1 MITFFLSLIGFYF
14 LDILVSFW
22 MFLFLLFSMVFFR
35 GVDFYYDG
43 VLFLDYFGVSMVFLS
58 VFLLMRLL
66 FVEKYLKGLNV
77 FLFLLV
83 ILIGCFGVDNY
94 IYFYILFEIVFIFMF
109 FYVLEFRGSPWRFQA
124 SFYMFFYTL
133 VFSFPF
139 LLFLIYL
146 YVYRHGSNFFFF
158 FEYEFSF
165 LCYLVFM
172 VFMIKL
178 PLYGV
183 HLWLP
188 KAHVEATVRG
198 SIVLAGVFLKIGGYG
213 FYRFFPLVMKFF
225 SVGRFFFNYIFY
237 VRIFGGLLLSIVCL
251 RQKDLK
257 MLIAYSSVVHIRVLM
272 TGLLSY
278 VNLGLYG
285 SLVIIFSHGFI
296 SPIIFYLITLLYDK
310 FGSRRL
316 MLLKGL
322 SLINPLFV
330 LLWFFSCFINLRV
343 PPFLSFVGE
352 IFVFR
357 SLGMFLSVNLIF
369 LIFLIFFV
377 GTYCLFIYVGVV
389 HGRGVVNLDLNIC
402 FKFVYLCLFLLS
414 YMVSFIFFCVF

>member
-183 HLWLP
+183 HL
-188 KAHVEATVRG
+188 
-198 SIVLAGVFLKIGGYG
+198 
-213 FYRFFPLVMKFF
+213 
-225 SVGRFFFNYIFY
+225 
-237 VRIFGGLLLSIVCL
+237 
-251 RQKDLK
+251 
-257 MLIAYSSVVHIRVLM
+257 
-272 TGLLSY
+272 
-278 VNLGLYG
+278 
-285 SLVIIFSHGFI
+285 
-296 SPIIFYLITLLYDK
+296 
-310 FGSRRL
+310 
-316 MLLKGL
+316 
-322 SLINPLFV
+322 
-330 LLWFFSCFINLRV
+330 
-343 PPFLSFVGE
+343 
-352 IFVFR
+352 
-357 SLGMFLSVNLIF
+357 
-369 LIFLIFFV
+369 
-377 GTYCLFIYVGVV
+377 
-389 HGRGVVNLDLNIC
+389 
-402 FKFVYLCLFLLS
+402 
-414 YMVSFIFFCVF
+414 